1 MFSSAGRRWWVLIEP
16 AASVDEQ
23 ALMGKWTTAAA
34 VVVMGL
40 AVDLV
45 AEEKEKR
52 GDWKTVEETIV
63 AKGVWRWLA
72 SLGS

>member
-23 ALMGKWTTAAA
+23 ALMGKWTAAV